1 MPFDSGEKKEKRETA
16 DELRRI
22 YVCECGDVRLETKHF
37 RATFSPEEFAAM
49 VSEIVVKKLEKRSL
63 PNNHG

>member
-1 MPFDSGEKKEKRETA
+1 MPFDNGEKKEKRETA

-22 YVCECGDVRLETKHF
+22 YVCDCGDIRLETKHF
-37 RATFSPEEFAAM
+37 RVTFSPEEFAAM

-63 PNNHG
+63 PINHG